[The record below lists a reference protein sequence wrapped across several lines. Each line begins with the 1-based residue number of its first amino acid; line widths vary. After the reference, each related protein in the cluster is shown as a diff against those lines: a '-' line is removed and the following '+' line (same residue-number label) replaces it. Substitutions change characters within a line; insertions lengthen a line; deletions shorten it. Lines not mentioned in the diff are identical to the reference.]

1 MSDRGDEKTVE
12 KPPEKS
18 TEDLLAETD
27 KLLSDLEGGESGG
40 GGDGDGGGRKR
51 QKRDRRASSE
61 EANMDLD
68 LGLDDEPAP
77 KQQAGSTSD
86 EGLTR
91 YFNPKSFLLVSVLM
105 TVGFIA
111 AGFTPLLGGV
121 ASFVGMVAAAFVY
134 GLATSRKRYAETALG
149 GLGVGLGTALL
160 SNFRFAFLPGGE
172 YLLAFGA
179 GLGLVGAL
187 VGYYFGSDLRNGLTS
202 DPDDFEDDLSW

>member
-12 KPPEKS
+12 KPSEKS

-27 KLLSDLEGGESGG
+27 KLLSDLDGGDSGGDGAGG
-40 GGDGDGGGRKR
+40 GGKR

-77 KQQAGSTSD
+77 KQQAGSTGD

-121 ASFVGMVAAAFVY
+121 ASYVGMVGAAFVY
-134 GLATSRKRYAETALG
+134 GLVTSRKRYAETALG
-149 GLGVGLGTALL
+149 GLGVGLVTSFL
-160 SNFRFAFLPGGE
+160 SNFRFAFLPGGKW
-172 YLLAFGA
+172 LLAFGA

>member
-18 TEDLLAETD
+18 TEDLLAETED
-27 KLLSDLEGGESGG
+27 LLAGLEGN
-40 GGDGDGGGRKR
+40 DDGGSGSDQTGQKR
-51 QKRDRRASSE
+51 RKRDRRASSE
-61 EANMDLD
+61 EANADLD
-68 LGLDDEPAP
+68 LGLDDEPAR
-77 KQQAGSTSD
+77 KQPSSGSKSD

-91 YFNPKSFLLVSVLM
+91 YFNPRSFLLASVLL
-105 TVGFIA
+105 TVGFVA
-111 AGFTPLLGGV
+111 AGFTPLLGGI
-121 ASFVGMVAAAFVY
+121 ASFVGMVGAAFVY
-134 GLATSRKRYAETALG
+134 GLATSRKRYVETGLA

-160 SNFRFAFLPGGE
+160 NNFRFAFIPGGE
-172 YLLAFGA
+172 WLLVFGA

>member
-27 KLLSDLEGGESGG
+27 ELLSNLEGGESDGAGG
-40 GGDGDGGGRKR
+40 EGGRDR

-68 LGLDDEPAP
+68 LGLDDEPAAP
-77 KQQAGSTSD
+77 QQSAGSGD
-86 EGLTR
+86 EGWTR
-91 YFNPKSFLLVSVLM
+91 YFNPKSFLLVSVLL
-105 TVGFIA
+105 TVGFVA
-111 AGFTPLLGGV
+111 AGFTPLLGGI

-134 GLATSRKRYAETALG
+134 GLGTSTRRYAETALA
-149 GLGVGLGTALL
+149 GLGVGLGTSLL
-160 SNFRFAFLPGGE
+160 SNVRFAFLPGGE
-172 YLLAFGA
+172 WLLAFGA

-187 VGYYFGSDLRNGLTS
+187 VGYYFGRDLRNGLTA